1 MDLDNIQRKYGLP
14 APLPVVKN
22 GKFATRFPLN
32 LEHRGDDVFQFGG
45 KYIGEI
51 ENIYDLLYKILTNQE
66 IDASLALPYA
76 IKITED
82 KLYVRDK
89 TNSEWILIFDI
100 TKPNFPKEIE
110 LYELIYKAITH
121 QVIGEDTSY
130 PGQFKIEENILY
142 VRDKDNLTWTQIGDV
157 TKEFLGATEATQAIL
172 EQVNEI
178 LIEVQELKTELNRQ
192 IATANETLT
201 TALQAANEA
210 MTSAQSI
217 NIRTF
222 NSVEEMKASNTLK
235 AGALAK
241 TLGFYTAGDGG
252 GSDYIIIN
260 NIEAETEA
268 IQLQNGLYALMLKPN
283 LTINFKQVGGKSGE
297 RENNNSEILQNLIN
311 NLYKKRATIIFD
323 DTFYFYTPIYSESIV
338 GITFEG
344 TSVYTDTPTI
354 KYMGEGYFLSCNVMH
369 STVFKNLALHGND
382 ENYGISTG
390 EETTFS
396 SWLTGVTFYHFRG
409 HLAINSS
416 AYFYLNSLTFMGAKN
431 VEFFVRVGNPNK
443 LTNMEGLYMKD
454 CKLDANSTEFYNC
467 DLLQIYNIRSLYCN
481 NCDFA
486 NTSGHWL
493 YINNTVGTIY
503 NLVFFQCAFTRSKK
517 GIGIRPTKKNNIYRI
532 NIHDCNLSLNGT
544 WEDGEQKLIYVDDA
558 GDDIEGEVRNLYIN
572 NIYIQRIDTQYTP
585 DYFFYGGEKG
595 KVWDADISFKRPSNV
610 PINKFMVTGIG
621 FDESKIPTTYD
632 TETLTADIE
641 MIKSFNNMAMRG
653 TINTKKE
660 LQAYSIVFNINQSL
674 FFNTKTINFIAYTA
688 NGDIYPLYLEG
699 TTCKTRKTIPAD
711 VYLYFYSMAYAV

>member
-1 MDLDNIQRKYGLP
+1 MT
-14 APLPVVKN
+14 
-22 GKFATRFPLN
+22 TRN
-32 LEHRGDDVFQFGG
+32 LVPR
-45 KYIGEI
+45 
-51 ENIYDLLYKILTNQE
+51 
-66 IDASLALPYA
+66 S
-76 IKITED
+76 
-82 KLYVRDK
+82 
-89 TNSEWILIFDI
+89 
-100 TKPNFPKEIE
+100 
-110 LYELIYKAITH
+110 
-121 QVIGEDTSY
+121 
-130 PGQFKIEENILY
+130 
-142 VRDKDNLTWTQIGDV
+142 
-157 TKEFLGATEATQAIL
+157 
-172 EQVNEI
+172 
-178 LIEVQELKTELNRQ
+178 
-192 IATANETLT
+192 ANEGQLGTDLKPWQEVNVNKVY
-201 TALQAANEA
+201 AGNNVLV
-210 MTSAQSI
+210 
-217 NIRTF
+217 F
-222 NSVEEMKASNTLK
+222 NNVEEMKASNKVK
-235 AGALAK
+235 AGYTLK

-260 NIEAETEA
+260 NIEAETET
-268 IQLQNGLYALMLKPN
+268 IPLKNGLYALMLRPN
-283 LTINFKQVGGKSGE
+283 LTINFKQVGGKTGE
-297 RENNNSEILQNLIN
+297 GENNNSELLQNLIN

-323 DTFYFYTPIYSESIV
+323 DTFYFYTPIYCESIV

-396 SWLTGVTFYHFRG
+396 SWLTGVTFYHFKG

-416 AYFYLNSLTFMGAKN
+416 AYVYLNSLTFIGSEN
-431 VEFFVRVGNPNK
+431 VEFFVRVGNPDK
-443 LTNMEGLYMKD
+443 LTNMEGLHIKD
-454 CKLDANSTEFYNC
+454 CKFDANSTEFYNC

-532 NIHDCNLSLNGT
+532 NIHDCNFSLKGT
-544 WEDGEQKLIYVDDA
+544 WEDGEKKLIYVDDA

-610 PINKFMVTGIG
+610 PINKFMVTGIK

-674 FFNTKTINFIAYTA
+674 FFNTKTINFVAYSA
-688 NGDIYPLYLEG
+688 DGDIYPLYLEG

-711 VYLYFYSMAYAV
+711 VYLYFYSTVYAV